1 LPGYRYAG
9 LQSGTECYCGQS
21 YGSLGESYFCD
32 TDCPVGNEI
41 CGGYLS
47 NSIYKTDYL
56 GEKTFTIVLK
66 DMPYQSFQLKIKC

>member
-9 LQSGTECYCGQS
+9 LQSETECYCGQS
-21 YGSLGESYFCD
+21 YGSYGESYFCSI
-32 TDCPVGNEI
+32 DCPVGNEK

-56 GEKTFTIVLK
+56 GKRTFTIVLK
-66 DMPYQSFQLKIKC
+66 AMPCISYFSADN